1 MKTLNFKEYTEKI
14 NEFFSY
20 TVNQDIT
27 KGKDKEGNYIY
38 ISKKEK
44 YILYPPKY
52 INIFKYIEKLEKE
65 ENFIYFNLENIKN
78 SLFIDTNNSKN
89 NLKNSI
95 NYFFSQL
102 EKIKIIKNKINEYI
116 KDEYLEFDNKKQD
129 INLELKNL
137 SDKLKDLFE
146 KKQYIY
152 NLNREN
158 WNELNSEYLLTYNKY
173 MTLNK
178 DFNKINK
185 KKLNKE
191 MMIEEPKIE
200 FIKSYTKDLFLSL

>member
-1 MKTLNFKEYTEKI
+1 MKILNFTEYTERI

-20 TVNQDIT
+20 TTNQDIN

-38 ISKKEK
+38 ISKNEK

-78 SLFIDTNNSKN
+78 SLLIESNNNKI
-89 NLKNSI
+89 NLKNNI
-95 NYFFSQL
+95 NHFFSQL
-102 EKIKIIKNKINEYI
+102 EKIKILKNKINDYI
-116 KDEYLEFDNKKQD
+116 KDEYLEFDNRKQN

-152 NLNREN
+152 NLNKEN

-173 MTLNK
+173 MSLNK
-178 DFNKINK
+178 EFNQINK
-185 KKLNKE
+185 KKINKE

-200 FIKSYTKDLFLSL
+200 FIRSYPKELYLSL